1 MLRSYIP
8 HGSTDELLS
17 SLGNIDPT
25 ATLKKLTPHERAIE
39 ECKRINWW
47 RECEKQKPA
56 GVEDLSSDEEG
67 DDEADEDPAQ
77 VCVYAQMDT
86 KRPKRHIG
94 RFTLPARRYNNVN
107 MPKSTPVNPGGRGMA
122 N

>member
-17 SLGNIDPT
+17 SLGHIDPT

-86 KRPKRHIG
+86 KRPKTPYRPFH
-94 RFTLPARRYNNVN
+94 FA
-107 MPKSTPVNPGGRGMA
+107 STPIQQCQHAEEHPS
-122 N
+122 